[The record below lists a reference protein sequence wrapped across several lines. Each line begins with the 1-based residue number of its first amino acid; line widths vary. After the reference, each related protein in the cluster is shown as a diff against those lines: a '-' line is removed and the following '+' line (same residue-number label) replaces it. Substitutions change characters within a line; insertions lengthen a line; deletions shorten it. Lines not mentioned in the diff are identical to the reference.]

1 MTNWRELGIEG
12 KGVGVGE
19 MEREWEW
26 KREREREMKRKMEGD
41 CQEGKKC
48 KKRMVRQ

>member
-19 MEREWEW
+19 MEREWE
-26 KREREREMKRKMEGD
+26 REWEMKRKMEGD

>member
-19 MEREWEW
+19 MEREW
-26 KREREREMKRKMEGD
+26 EREREMKRKMEGD

>member
-12 KGVGVGE
+12 KGVGE

>member
-12 KGVGVGE
+12 KGVGE
-19 MEREWEW
+19 MEREWE
-26 KREREREMKRKMEGD
+26 REWEMKRKMEGD